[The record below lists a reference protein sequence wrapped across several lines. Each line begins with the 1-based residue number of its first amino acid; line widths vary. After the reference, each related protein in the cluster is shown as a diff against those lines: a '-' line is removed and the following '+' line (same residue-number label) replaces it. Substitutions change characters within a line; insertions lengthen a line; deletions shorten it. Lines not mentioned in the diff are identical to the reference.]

1 MILDNRKLLSAVRS
15 ESDPSASENPLNQ
28 WKMFVSPFLDSQ
40 DIKNQNIVL
49 KAFKSLQ
56 IKSNASPTFK
66 VYPQSYS
73 IKIVLNDGSKYFF
86 PFWKNLIFNYRFWIS
101 HRSIAAIICSAHHII
116 NLGTI
121 RNVHP
126 KSIAAATIIHICK
139 VQLS

>member
-1 MILDNRKLLSAVRS
+1 MILDNRKLFSAVRS

-66 VYPQSYS
+66 VYPQGYL

-86 PFWKNLIFNYRFWIS
+86 RFDSNQSPKQFLKSKGIACKE
-101 HRSIAAIICSAHHII
+101 SI
-116 NLGTI
+116 
-121 RNVHP
+121 
-126 KSIAAATIIHICK
+126 
-139 VQLS
+139 